1 MKSFLLACACLVF
14 CTYYSVAQQSCVTK
28 EYQQQAILRDP
39 SLIYQFES
47 AELFTKKVLSR
58 DASMITYGVSPG
70 GLTIIKIPVVVHI
83 LYRTTDENI
92 SDEQVRSQIEVL
104 NKEFR
109 KIHADTSKIPVSFRS
124 LAADCYLEFVLAT
137 VNPRGYATNGIV
149 RKKTNAYSFGIE
161 DNIKFSQSGG
171 DDAWDSD
178 KYLNIWVANLS
189 AGIIGY
195 SSVLGGPKEKD
206 GIVVKVS
213 AFGSTGKITMP
224 YIKGRTAVHEVGHWL
239 GLRHIWGDQYCGSD
253 GVEDTPTQGIAT
265 RGCPSGIV
273 TSCNNDSSG
282 NMYNNYMDLTNDE
295 CTNMFTIG
303 QRDKMRAAFAAEG
316 PRHALLFSNGATGI
330 PLPEPPPADSL
341 MEKMIRIFPN
351 PANFMVTVDVSKEE
365 GLLGKVIT
373 IHNQLGQLMAQV
385 RITKPVTTINLQSFK
400 EGVYFLRAGNQTKP
414 FKLLKTSGLINP

>member
-1 MKSFLLACACLVF
+1 MKSFLLACACLLL
-14 CTYYSVAQQSCVTK
+14 CAYYSVAQQGCVAR
-28 EYQQQAILRDP
+28 EYQQQEFSRDP
-39 SLIYQFES
+39 SLKYQFES

-58 DASMITYGVSPG
+58 DASMVTYGASPG
-70 GLTIIKIPVVVHI
+70 GLTIIKIPVIVHI
-83 LYRTTDENI
+83 LYRTSDENI

-124 LAADCYLEFVLAT
+124 LAADCYLEFVLAS
-137 VNPRGYATNGIV
+137 VNPRGYATTGIV

-206 GIVVKVS
+206 GIVVEVS

-224 YIKGRTAVHEVGHWL
+224 YTKGRTAVHEIGHWL

-265 RGCPSGIV
+265 RGCPSGKATV
-273 TSCNNDSSG
+273 SYRESDPSSRSRPMTSGTPPPDASTSSRNARFARTAGLNDGSSG
-282 NMYNNYMDLTNDE
+282 GTCVGATNRNAPAMVYLRGD
-295 CTNMFTIG
+295 G
-303 QRDKMRAAFAAEG
+303 RAFA
-316 PRHALLFSNGATGI
+316 
-330 PLPEPPPADSL
+330 PACVARPGGQSRRAFTQCYS
-341 MEKMIRIFPN
+341 ET
-351 PANFMVTVDVSKEE
+351 PA
-365 GLLGKVIT
+365 
-373 IHNQLGQLMAQV
+373 
-385 RITKPVTTINLQSFK
+385 R
-400 EGVYFLRAGNQTKP
+400 FLR
-414 FKLLKTSGLINP
+414 